1 VTTSE
6 LEVQR
11 ARRCLADFCRRRNT
25 LPGVGRWRLNERDD
39 GLVVDELESPDGRRS
54 PVLRLRFEGGRWFL
68 DVPAAGGWRPYPPR
82 PEASSIEVVVN
93 ELEQA
98 PLHVHWE

>member
-1 VTTSE
+1 MTTSE

-11 ARRCLADFCRRRNT
+11 ARRYLADFCRRRNT
-25 LPGVGRWRLNERDD
+25 LAGAGQWRLSEQDD
-39 GLVVDELESPDGRRS
+39 ALVVDELESPGGRRS
-54 PVLRLRFEGGRWFL
+54 PVLRLRFERGRWFL
-68 DVPAAGGWRPYPPR
+68 EVPAAGGWRPYPPR
-82 PEASSIEVVVN
+82 PEAPGIEVVVN